1 MATAKKNTSKPKPPA
16 PAAMGKKA
24 ESMLSKETNAK
35 TRGIV
40 QAKKKVTD
48 TQSRR
53 MNAQAASAKLG
64 ALSNK
69 PVKNPRGGMWASDS
83 VQSQASDVAQ
93 TQKRMYPGTKFKGY
107 TTVNPGR
114 ADAKPSP
121 KKQSSIKKK

>member
-24 ESMLSKETNAK
+24 ASMLSKETSAK
-35 TRGIV
+35 TRGTV
-40 QAKKKVTD
+40 QANKKVASTE
-48 TQSRR
+48 SRR

-83 VQSQASDVAQ
+83 VQSQAYDVAQ
-93 TQKRMYPGTKFKGY
+93 TQKRMYPGTKFRGY
-107 TTVNPGR
+107 IPVKPGR
-114 ADAKPSP
+114 ADAKPSS